1 MCKNIVPVQIHT
13 LTSYRKDDGPLMV
26 HGIEVSMVKLVAQL
40 RQMDTGNL
48 PQSLSFTLDDDTGR
62 VEAIQY
68 LTEEED
74 VSLPANNTMIQ
85 VIGSLKIG
93 PDQNMLKVLD
103 LLDRFDVDGVRSC
116 IESSKY
122 SHGISR
128 QELYNKDQRHYML
141 VEEHC
146 QVKKNDFEY

>member
-1 MCKNIVPVQIHT
+1 MNTNFYSQNYTTSLPNGDFFSGGGEMEPVKAESRGGRRERGNMCKNIVPVQIHT

-40 RQMDTGNL
+40 RQMDTANL

-85 VIGSLKIG
+85 VIGKLTTY
-93 PDQNMLKVLD
+93 DCC
-103 LLDRFDVDGVRSC
+103 LLLTCHS
-116 IESSKY
+116 
-122 SHGISR
+122 
-128 QELYNKDQRHYML
+128 QAP
-141 VEEHC
+141 
-146 QVKKNDFEY
+146 